1 MKKQANKQKAM
12 IIIAVLLVFGI
23 GAYVTTS
30 GEGEKL
36 TSEQEPQ
43 RKAKA
48 VDQDKLPIDWAEVE
62 TEEELNDFYKR
73 QIPKIE
79 QIRERELMTSPEESM
94 TIPDKEGRIQI
105 NEVWHSGQQI
115 YYLYSVDLSLLV
127 EEEGDDNRYLNESAT
142 SRSTDRLKKPAIS
155 NRKRCTLSALF
166 RQDEAVIYENR
177 LYGIIHSMPITK
189 EGMDDPYVNFSQM
202 PESFQGTAKT
212 SMRLRIN
219 GETLETEAI
228 PVTYSYDPD
237 KQTIATLPFSGSYS
251 ENGLT
256 IEPTELVMSVST
268 NYIKMRIKDDSNQ
281 FNHTLEGR
289 VISDEQ
295 EVPFSP
301 RLQKVEG
308 EEHMYRAYFGPLN
321 ESSTDVPDKL
331 SLDIRNVHLI
341 KEDPYSFTFDLPE
354 LEGTDHVSKE
364 LTKKI
369 AEKYQTNVYLQ
380 DMNYNKNHGLGL
392 SLRYTPKDAGQKEKL
407 VGTTIFNGQ
416 TTPPQTEHISIV
428 TDNGNDGF
436 AGSGGSERTSRIDI
450 PDNLLDGAS
459 NVTITFNKVV
469 VANKIDQTFTAN
481 TESK

>member
-30 GEGEKL
+30 GQGEKL

-73 QIPKIE
+73 QIPNIE
-79 QIRERELMTSPEESM
+79 QVREKELMTSPDESM
-94 TIPDKEGRIQI
+94 TIPDKEGRVQI

-115 YYLYSVDLSLLV
+115 FYLYSIDLSLLV
-127 EEEGDDNRYLNESAT
+127 EEEGDKNRHLNDPPQVDQLSIEETGEIKAQ
-142 SRSTDRLKKPAIS
+142 
-155 NRKRCTLSALF
+155 TLNAFSSL
-166 RQDEAVIYENR
+166 RHNDAVIYENR
-177 LYGIIHSMPITK
+177 LYGNIHSIPITK
-189 EGMDDPYVNFSQM
+189 EGMDDVYMNVSQM
-202 PESFQGTAKT
+202 PESFQGTAET

-219 GETLETEAI
+219 GETLETEPI

-237 KQTIATLPFSGSYS
+237 KQIIATLPFSGSYTK
-251 ENGLT
+251 NGLT
-256 IEPTELVMSVST
+256 IEPTELVMSVSS
-268 NYIKMRIKDDSNQ
+268 NYIKMRIKDKSNQ

-308 EEHMYRAYFGPLN
+308 EENMYRAYFGAFN
-321 ESSTDVPDKL
+321 QSSTEKPDKL

-341 KEDPYSFTFDLPE
+341 KEDSYSFTFDLPE

-364 LTKKI
+364 LTKKV

-380 DMNYNKNHGLGL
+380 DMNYHKNHGLDL

-436 AGSGGSERTSRIDI
+436 VGAGGSERTSRITI

-459 NVTITFNKVV
+459 SVTVTFNKVV
-469 VANKIDQTFTAN
+469 VANKIDQTFTVN
-481 TESK
+481 KESE